1 MVTKKACA
9 TPLALLGIFVGAML
23 PLAFAVAIAA
33 DGTWTF
39 NVNTLSDLGIS
50 SSQVAA
56 DIFNYSCMIGGVLVA
71 VFGFGKFLI
80 KDGKDAASG
89 LFLAATGVLFM
100 AVGIITKDSYSL
112 HVSIAIMG
120 GLTLLIGAFIG
131 TVSDWSHGRQI
142 TASVGAIAVTLS
154 VATFFGL
161 AFAGFEVVSI
171 ISGLIWLIAEG
182 ASLAFSKD

>member
-50 SSQVAA
+50 SSQAAA

-89 LFLAATGVLFM
+89 LFIAATGVLFM